1 MLLFHSMNDAYL
13 ANNWALI
20 IAVVVAS
27 LAATIIIAV
36 LLRRSARGQLKRVR
50 ADLRKALKRNR
61 KATSVVE
68 KCHRRLVKLDANAAK
83 VKPRLLQEAKDA
95 LGDARA
101 LEKIANDQVL
111 IAGNHVR
118 RVIHEEFPPSQQQKL
133 RDRYLPGE
141 EQDKRPFSF

>member
-1 MLLFHSMNDAYL
+1 MLLFHNMNDAYL
-13 ANNWALI
+13 ANNWALV

-27 LAATIIIAV
+27 LAAIIVVAA

-50 ADLRKALKRNR
+50 ADLRKALARHR
-61 KATSVVE
+61 KATRVVE
-68 KCHRRLVKLDANAAK
+68 KCHRRLVKLDTNAEK

-95 LGDARA
+95 LDDARA

-118 RVIHEEFPPSQQQKL
+118 RVIHEEFPPSKQQKL
-133 RDRYLPGE
+133 RDRYLPDA
-141 EQDKRPFSF
+141 EQDKGPFTF

>member
-1 MLLFHSMNDAYL
+1 M
-13 ANNWALI
+13 
-20 IAVVVAS
+20 VV
-27 LAATIIIAV
+27 AV

-68 KCHRRLVKLDANAAK
+68 KCHRRLVKLDANATK

-141 EQDKRPFSF
+141 EKDKRPFSF